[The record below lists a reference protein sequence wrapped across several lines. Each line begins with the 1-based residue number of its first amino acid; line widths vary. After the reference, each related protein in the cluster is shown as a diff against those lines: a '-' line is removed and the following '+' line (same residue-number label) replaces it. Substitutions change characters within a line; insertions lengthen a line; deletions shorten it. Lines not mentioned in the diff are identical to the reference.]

1 LTRII
6 AISNQKGGVGKTT
19 ITCNLGASLAIHG
32 KKVLLIEMDPQ
43 GHLGKSLNCNA
54 DDFEYSIGDVLT
66 KQNVSINEAI
76 VKVKS
81 IKNLFVVPAGISLS
95 KAEWK
100 LRDRLAPAL
109 ALTYSIKDLE
119 EEYDYI
125 LIDTQPTFGLLATN
139 SLSAAQ
145 EVFLPTQLK
154 YYATE
159 ATEVFQGVLD
169 DLNKEHMSGHRTITG
184 IVLNEYQENSNLTK
198 KIRRELY
205 KQYGDLIFETKIRK
219 SVRIDEAQLMQTP
232 VYAHK
237 RTSKS
242 AVQFLSLAKEVIKME
257 KRLKKEMRND

>member
-1 LTRII
+1 MTRII

-119 EEYDYI
+119 EEYEQATLTRDDLTLVGDEI
-125 LIDTQPTFGLLATN
+125 QGSGGQVDRTALANELTRLTKQEIGLREDRDR
-139 SLSAAQ
+139 S
-145 EVFLPTQLK
+145 EVK
-154 YYATE
+154 ARD
-159 ATEVFQGVLD
+159 TEVELAKARARQEAKANRPG
-169 DLNKEHMSGHRTITG
+169 SAITIAA
-184 IVLNEYQENSNLTK
+184 LTK
-198 KIRRELY
+198 LK
-205 KQYGDLIFETKIRK
+205 GSDPF
-219 SVRIDEAQLMQTP
+219 P
-232 VYAHK
+232 VM
-237 RTSKS
+237 
-242 AVQFLSLAKEVIKME
+242 I
-257 KRLKKEMRND
+257 